1 PESVKLRDM
10 SMLLNSVSFFFSSRR
25 RHTRSKRDWSSEVC
39 SSDIERESSEE
50 DNHELIDKNPDG
62 KDRDYSFKKDIDG
75 EQVIRIDDERSEERR
90 VGKEVEISMMGGRM
104 GESRKQSTSDIEKAG
119 AHKCR
124 DT

>member
-1 PESVKLRDM
+1 MDDRRNQHLVDTHNHPELAEE
-10 SMLLNSVSFFFSSRR
+10 VSP
-25 RHTRSKRDWSSEVC
+25 E
-39 SSDIERESSEE
+39 ERESSEE